1 MTSGLV
7 LSTGPVDN
15 LLDKPVSEARIASP
29 GAATG
34 RIGEKIG
41 NRLKGMRQSI

>member
-29 GAATG
+29 GAVTG

-41 NRLKGMRQSI
+41 SRLNEMHKSI